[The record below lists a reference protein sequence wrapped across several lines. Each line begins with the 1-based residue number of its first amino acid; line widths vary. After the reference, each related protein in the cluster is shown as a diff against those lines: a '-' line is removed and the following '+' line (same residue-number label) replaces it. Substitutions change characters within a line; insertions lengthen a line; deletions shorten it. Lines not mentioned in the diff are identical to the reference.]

1 MVEAFGV
8 EGLDDGLVTD
18 SPGLPRVLGRLSKQP
33 PILFQFPPRCVFG
46 QPGKKINGEC
56 GLKCLLANA

>member
-8 EGLDDGLVTD
+8 EGLDDGLATD
-18 SPGLPRVLGRLSKQP
+18 SPGLQRALGRLPKQS

-46 QPGKKINGEC
+46 QPGKEINGEC
-56 GLKCLLANA
+56 GLRCLLANA